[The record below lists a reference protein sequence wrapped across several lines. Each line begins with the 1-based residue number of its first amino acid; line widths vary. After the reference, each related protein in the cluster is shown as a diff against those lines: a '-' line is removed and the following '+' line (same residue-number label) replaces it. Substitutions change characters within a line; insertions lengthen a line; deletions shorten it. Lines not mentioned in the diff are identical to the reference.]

1 MKITYT
7 EGCTVTSLVLDN
19 KSPYDYSEAELRKFC
34 SDVIQSL
41 HKDDYIELLQYM
53 ATQYGEM
60 KFLYTCD
67 QCYDNVYEW
76 TLSTD

>member
-1 MKITYT
+1 MSNGGVCFTM
-7 EGCTVTSLVLDN
+7 VLCHYLTN
-19 KSPYDYSEAELRKFC
+19 APQ
-34 SDVIQSL
+34 IQSL